1 MNWNEDALAWSVL
14 GICVAVLLG
23 LVIYHLGWW

>member
-14 GICVAVLLG
+14 GIYVAVLLG